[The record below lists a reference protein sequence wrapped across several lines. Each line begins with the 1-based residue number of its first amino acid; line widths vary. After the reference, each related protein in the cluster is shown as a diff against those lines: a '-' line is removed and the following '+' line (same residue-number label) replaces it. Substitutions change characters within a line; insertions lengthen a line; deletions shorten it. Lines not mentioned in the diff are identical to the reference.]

1 MSDEIVVT
9 EYATKADLMQVC
21 HETEDML
28 NALRIALNTQA
39 EVLACHRYLLKHFI
53 PEPLLEAAVNDYAKN
68 RQQEIA
74 EVEAKEVEAAAPIDP
89 KKAN

>member
-1 MSDEIVVT
+1 MSNETEVT
-9 EYATKADLMQVC
+9 EYSTKDDLMQVC
-21 HETEDML
+21 HETEKIL
-28 NALRIALNTQA
+28 NALRITLNTQA

-74 EVEAKEVEAAAPIDP
+74 EVEAKEVEAVASIDP
-89 KKAN
+89 SKAN